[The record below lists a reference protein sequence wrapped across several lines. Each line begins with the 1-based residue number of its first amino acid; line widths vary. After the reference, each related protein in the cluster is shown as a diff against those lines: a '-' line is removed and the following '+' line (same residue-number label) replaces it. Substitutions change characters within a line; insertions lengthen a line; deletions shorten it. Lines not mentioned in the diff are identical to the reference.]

1 MKRLGPRAAPAVPL
15 LLRYLTHDVPASS
28 QAVFA
33 VLNAIG
39 EAALPPLVERLRQ
52 GKLTLSIQT
61 VIFDM
66 LEAYPS
72 QASDALPALQQLAE
86 RDKSSDIS
94 ERAAAVASKIILS
107 ASVRQRR

>member
-1 MKRLGPRAAPAVPL
+1 M
-15 LLRYLTHDVPASS
+15 
-28 QAVFA
+28 
-33 VLNAIG
+33 LNAIG